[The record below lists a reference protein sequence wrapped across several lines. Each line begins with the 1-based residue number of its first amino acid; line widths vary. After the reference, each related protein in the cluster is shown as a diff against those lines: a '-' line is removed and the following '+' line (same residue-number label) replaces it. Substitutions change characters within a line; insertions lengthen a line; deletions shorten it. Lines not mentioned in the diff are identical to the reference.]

1 MIIWDDTKN
10 IKLKLERQISFEQI
24 SEIILRKGYLDILEN
39 PSRTDQQIFVIYL
52 NNYVYAVPFLID
64 ENSNIILKTAYPSR
78 KLSKKTQ
85 GETMNSK
92 LDKFEQAIEENIE
105 SWTTV
110 SKNKRASIENII
122 QKANKKKNI
131 SLRLK
136 THDIE
141 QLKLRADSEGLPYQ
155 TLLSSIVHKFV
166 TDQLVDKKNIL
177 KSIELLKAQNI
188 PL

>member
-1 MIIWDDTKN
+1 
-10 IKLKLERQISFEQI
+10 
-24 SEIILRKGYLDILEN
+24 
-39 PSRTDQQIFVIYL
+39 
-52 NNYVYAVPFLID
+52 
-64 ENSNIILKTAYPSR
+64 
-78 KLSKKTQ
+78 
-85 GETMNSK
+85 
-92 LDKFEQAIEENIE
+92 NIE

-136 THDIE
+136 VHDIE

-166 TDQLVDKKNIL
+166 TDQLVDKKSIL
-177 KSIELLKAQNI
+177 KSIELLKAQNN

>member
-1 MIIWDDTKN
+1 MLDVRCWTF
-10 IKLKLERQISFEQI
+10 ISFLFDQTG
-24 SEIILRKGYLDILEN
+24 R
-39 PSRTDQQIFVIYL
+39 SRPEAALVW
-52 NNYVYAVPFLID
+52 NY
-64 ENSNIILKTAYPSR
+64 
-78 KLSKKTQ
+78 
-85 GETMNSK
+85 MN
-92 LDKFEQAIEENIE
+92 
-105 SWTTV
+105 
-110 SKNKRASIENII
+110 SIENII
-122 QKANKKKNI
+122 LKANKKKNI

-177 KSIELLKAQNI
+177 KSIELLKAQNT

>member
-1 MIIWDDTKN
+1 MQCGATSLKFKGVHYII
-10 IKLKLERQISFEQI
+10 E
-24 SEIILRKGYLDILEN
+24 KGGKPIA
-39 PSRTDQQIFVIYL
+39 SI
-52 NNYVYAVPFLID
+52 
-64 ENSNIILKTAYPSR
+64 
-78 KLSKKTQ
+78 
-85 GETMNSK
+85 
-92 LDKFEQAIEENIE
+92 LDKFEQAIEDHIE

-166 TDQLVDKKNIL
+166 TDQLVDKKSIL
-177 KSIELLKAQNI
+177 KSIELLKTQKN

>member
-1 MIIWDDTKN
+1 M
-10 IKLKLERQISFEQI
+10 
-24 SEIILRKGYLDILEN
+24 
-39 PSRTDQQIFVIYL
+39 
-52 NNYVYAVPFLID
+52 
-64 ENSNIILKTAYPSR
+64 
-78 KLSKKTQ
+78 
-85 GETMNSK
+85 MSK
-92 LDKFEQAIEENIE
+92 LDKFEQAIEDNIE

-136 THDIE
+136 AHDIE

-177 KSIELLKAQNI
+177 KSIELLKAQNNS
-188 PL
+188 L